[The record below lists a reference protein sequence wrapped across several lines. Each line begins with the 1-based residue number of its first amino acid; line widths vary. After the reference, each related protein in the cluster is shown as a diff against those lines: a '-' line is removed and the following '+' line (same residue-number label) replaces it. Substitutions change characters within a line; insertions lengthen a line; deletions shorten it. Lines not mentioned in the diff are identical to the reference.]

1 MPGLSDTIE
10 HTIIAATPTA
20 TIYIAG
26 DYNMALEALRTHCD
40 EIGDCWAVEPVD
52 FIYTGG
58 QEAGVRLTRI
68 NYPRFPRSPE
78 ELQELAEKVVE
89 WMLLQLHQRS
99 CTVVGPLRS
108 TWMSRKSDP

>member
-1 MPGLSDTIE
+1 MGGLKDKID
-10 HTIIAATPTA
+10 HTVIAVVPTA

-26 DYNMALEALRTHCD
+26 DYHMAVEALRVHCN
-40 EIGDCWAVEPVD
+40 EVGDCWSVEPMD

-68 NYPRFPRSPE
+68 DYPRFPMPPE
-78 ELQELAEKVVE
+78 ELQELAEKVAE

-108 TWMSRKSDP
+108 TWMSRESDT